1 MLINVKDKQVT
12 GTGIRFVM
20 LHFLVCTH
28 LHRNSRTTS
37 HGSEVTI
44 ADITISDV
52 LKSQPKLTR
61 LFHDLDKYS
70 SKQSI
75 SLSRRTETAGF

>member
-1 MLINVKDKQVT
+1 MCDAAFPCLYTFAQK
-12 GTGIRFVM
+12 F
-20 LHFLVCTH
+20 
-28 LHRNSRTTS
+28 RTTA

-61 LFHDLDKYS
+61 LFHDVDKYS

-75 SLSRRTETAGF
+75 SLSCCTDTAGF